1 MVSSRSVGRISG
13 LVVAIVL
20 ALLAFSA
27 AQAQAL
33 SLTTAF
39 NTDNG
44 NAGNTFDL
52 EVLKPGG
59 VEVESLDVN
68 VEDGTG
74 NTAQVEVWT
83 RPGTSVGFEGSTT
96 GWTSQGS
103 FSVTA
108 AGRDLPTPVPASFS
122 LPAGNYGVA
131 VGVTDYPS
139 VTWRYTNGGPT
150 IFEDAEL
157 KLTSQNG
164 LGDPVLN
171 GGAVFVPRIWNGTI
185 NYSQLTAECK
195 SLDGALTNANSQLS
209 AANDA
214 ASAAND
220 AASAA
225 NEDVSAAK
233 KKKKKATQKVK
244 KAKKKLKKAKQSGNA
259 NKIKKAK
266 KKLKKAKKKL
276 KQAKTAA
283 TQAQSEASVAE
294 AAANQA
300 QAAANQAQAAFDQA
314 CK

>member
-1 MVSSRSVGRISG
+1 M
-13 LVVAIVL
+13 AIVL

-39 NTDNG
+39 NSNNG

-68 VEDGTG
+68 VSGAG
-74 NTAQVEVWT
+74 NTAQIGVWT

-96 GWTSQGS
+96 GWTSRGS
-103 FSVTA
+103 FSVTS
-108 AGRDLPTPVPASFS
+108 AGTDLPTPVPASFS

-139 VTWRYTNGGPT
+139 VTWQYTNGTPT

-164 LGDPVLN
+164 LASPLL
-171 GGAVFVPRIWNGTI
+171 GGGVFAGRIWNGTI

-195 SLDGALTNANSQLS
+195 LLEAALANADGQLS

-259 NKIKKAK
+259 NKVKQAKKKLKQAK

-276 KQAKTAA
+276 KKAKRAA
-283 TQAQSEASVAE
+283 TQAQSEASL
-294 AAANQA
+294 A